1 MSSLTTPRVLALA
14 ALSAVAVAGVVVL
27 WQFDPSAPG
36 NFFPPCLFHA
46 ITGLYCPGC
55 GLTRML
61 HALVHG
67 DIRRAASMNLMV
79 LASLPALG
87 AISLNEATHRRLLSS
102 RTTRVLYSAKL
113 WIGAVL
119 LFGVLRNLPWAPFS
133 YLAPG

>member
-1 MSSLTTPRVLALA
+1 MSSTAAPRLLAVA
-14 ALSAVAVAGVVVL
+14 ALSAAAIAGAVVL

-46 ITGLYCPGC
+46 FTGLYCPGC

-102 RTTRVLYSAKL
+102 RVTGVLYNAKL
-113 WIGAVL
+113 WIAVVV
-119 LFGVLRNLPWAPFS
+119 LFGVLRNLPWAPFT

>member
-1 MSSLTTPRVLALA
+1 MSSTIAPRLLAVA
-14 ALSAVAVAGVVVL
+14 ALSAIAVAGGVVL

-36 NFFPPCLFHA
+36 SFFPPCLFHEL
-46 ITGLYCPGC
+46 TGLQCPGC

-102 RTTRVLYSAKL
+102 RVTRVLYSAKL
-113 WIGAVL
+113 WFAVVIA
-119 LFGVLRNLPWAPFS
+119 FGVLRNLPWAPFS

>member
-1 MSSLTTPRVLALA
+1 MSSTAAPRMLAVA
-14 ALSAVAVAGVVVL
+14 ALSAVAIAGAAVL

-46 ITGLYCPGC
+46 LTGLQCPGC

-102 RTTRVLYSAKL
+102 RVTRVLYNAKL
-113 WIGAVL
+113 WITVVL
-119 LFGVLRNLPWAPFS
+119 VFGVLRNLPWAPFL